1 MNKCCAQSLQSC
13 LMLCNPLD
21 CSPSGSSVH
30 RLLQGRILEW
40 VNARETKE
48 HPTIAWSQCRMLGR
62 QTRGCKELSLVG
74 CSDWEAVMTTRTEVQ
89 RPERTKGTGPSLD
102 REYSR
107 TQRKR
112 WALICTQPT
121 SLWWQINLHRAPF
134 TDAPL
139 WTGDMHLGGL
149 LTLSR
154 PRPLSMLTPAQLLC
168 TPPPIPISRRAQ
180 PCHKAMSLFS
190 QLYRGIIDK
199 IMCVHIYIWA
209 SLVAQ
214 MVMNLPAMWETWVRS
229 LGLEDPQ
236 EEGMTI
242 DSSILAWWAPMDRGA

>member
-13 LMLCNPLD
+13 LTLCNPLD

-30 RLLQGRILEW
+30 RLLQARILEW

-48 HPTIAWSQCRMLGR
+48 RPMIGWSQCRMLGR
-62 QTRGCKELSLVG
+62 QTIGCKELSLVG

-89 RPERTKGTGPSLD
+89 RPERTKGTGPGLD

-139 WTGDMHLGGL
+139 WTGDMHLGACS
-149 LTLSR
+149 LSQGHV
-154 PRPLSMLTPAQLLC
+154 LSLC
-168 TPPPIPISRRAQ
+168 SPQHNSYAYFHPSPPQGEHSHATK
-180 PCHKAMSLFS
+180 PCHSPPSFTE
-190 QLYRGIIDK
+190 
-199 IMCVHIYIWA
+199 V
-209 SLVAQ
+209 
-214 MVMNLPAMWETWVRS
+214 
-229 LGLEDPQ
+229 
-236 EEGMTI
+236 
-242 DSSILAWWAPMDRGA
+242 